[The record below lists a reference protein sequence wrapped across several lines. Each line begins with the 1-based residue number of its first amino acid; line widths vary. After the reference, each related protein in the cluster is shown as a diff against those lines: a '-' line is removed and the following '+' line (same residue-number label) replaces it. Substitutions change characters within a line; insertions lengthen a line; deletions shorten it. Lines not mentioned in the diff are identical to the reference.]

1 MTLLFYFVGFI
12 IKMSSLI
19 IVLVYLNG
27 IIFQSDDGITFEGP
41 KKAIQIKR
49 GVTFD
54 GLKKEFVT
62 TKKLKL

>member
-1 MTLLFYFVGFI
+1 MTLLFYCVGFI

-54 GLKKEFVT
+54 GLKKEFVIR
-62 TKKLKL
+62 